1 MARTSRSWSGRALK
15 KVRKPVTAKSDKQQ
29 LTVLI
34 QAQREHKELR
44 AEKYATKLYKIQLEI
59 DMLVQKLQHIDSAG
73 EDKRDVL
80 AD

>member
-44 AEKYATKLYKIQLEI
+44 AEKYATKLYKMQLEI
-59 DMLVQKLQHIDSAG
+59 DMLAKRLQDIDNAG

-80 AD
+80 AE